1 MRKFKTFESIAAY
14 IDRKN
19 IDTDAIIPKQYLKA
33 VTREGFG
40 ENLFDD
46 WRYLE
51 PGNLGDD
58 HSLRKKNPEFF
69 LYNPKYHG
77 AKILIAGD
85 NFGCG
90 SSREHAVWALQEWG
104 IKAVIGSTFGS
115 IFYGNCIRNGLLPIQ
130 LSTDDLQKLID
141 FVEKD
146 PESNQILIDL
156 ETLSINFGSSEINF
170 EFDKKYQASLLEG
183 LDEIQQTLKLSDEI
197 SSFEEKHLKQN
208 PWL

>member
-1 MRKFKTFESIAAY
+1 MKNKVIKGQAIPFTQS
-14 IDRKN
+14 N
-19 IDTDAIIPKQYLKA
+19 IDTDAIIPKQYLKSIKKS
-33 VTREGFG
+33 GFG
-40 ENLFDD
+40 PFLFDSL
-46 WRYLE
+46 RYLE
-51 PGNLGDD
+51 AGDLSTTNNRKINPDFILNIDPYKSGNIIVA
-58 HSLRKKNPEFF
+58 N
-69 LYNPKYHG
+69 
-77 AKILIAGD
+77 D

-146 PESNQILIDL
+146 PESDQILIDL

>member
-1 MRKFKTFESIAAY
+1 MNPVKIISGIAAPFLR
-14 IDRKN
+14 IN
-19 IDTDAIIPKQYLKA
+19 VDTDAIIPSREIKA
-33 VTREGFG
+33 VSKKGLSEG
-40 ENLFDD
+40 LFSE
-46 WRYLE
+46 WRYTSIADRTPNDEFILNRE
-51 PGNLGDD
+51 PFNR
-58 HSLRKKNPEFF
+58 SV
-69 LYNPKYHG
+69 
-77 AKILIAGD
+77 ILLTGD

-130 LSTDDLQKLID
+130 LSPHDLQKLID

-183 LDEIQQTLKLSDEI
+183 LDEIQQTLKLNDEI

>member
-1 MRKFKTFESIAAY
+1 MNPVKIISGIAAPFLR
-14 IDRKN
+14 IN
-19 IDTDAIIPKQYLKA
+19 VDTDAIIPSREIKA
-33 VTREGFG
+33 VSKKGLSEG
-40 ENLFDD
+40 LFSE
-46 WRYLE
+46 WRYTSIPDRTPNDEFILNRE
-51 PGNLGDD
+51 PFNR
-58 HSLRKKNPEFF
+58 SV
-69 LYNPKYHG
+69 
-77 AKILIAGD
+77 ILLTGD

-156 ETLSINFGSSEINF
+156 ETLSINFGLSEINF

-183 LDEIQQTLKLSDEI
+183 LDEIQQTLKLNDEI
-197 SSFEEKHLKQN
+197 SSFEEKHLEQN

>member
-1 MRKFKTFESIAAY
+1 MNPVKIISGIAAPFLR
-14 IDRKN
+14 IN
-19 IDTDAIIPKQYLKA
+19 VDTDAIIPSREIKA
-33 VTREGFG
+33 VSKKGLSEG
-40 ENLFDD
+40 LFSE
-46 WRYLE
+46 WRYTSIPDRTPNDEFILNRE
-51 PGNLGDD
+51 PFNR
-58 HSLRKKNPEFF
+58 SV
-69 LYNPKYHG
+69 
-77 AKILIAGD
+77 ILLTGD

-183 LDEIQQTLKLSDEI
+183 LDEIQQTLKLNDEI

>member
-1 MRKFKTFESIAAY
+1 MNPVKIISGIAAPFLR
-14 IDRKN
+14 IN
-19 IDTDAIIPKQYLKA
+19 VDTDAIIPSREIKA
-33 VTREGFG
+33 VSKKGLAEG
-40 ENLFDD
+40 LFSE
-46 WRYLE
+46 WRYTSIADRTPNNKFILNRE
-51 PGNLGDD
+51 PFN
-58 HSLRKKNPEFF
+58 RC
-69 LYNPKYHG
+69 
-77 AKILIAGD
+77 AILLTGD

-146 PESNQILIDL
+146 PESNQILINL

>member
-1 MRKFKTFESIAAY
+1 MNPVKIISGIAAPFLR
-14 IDRKN
+14 IN
-19 IDTDAIIPKQYLKA
+19 VDTDAIIPSREIKA
-33 VTREGFG
+33 VSKKGLSEG
-40 ENLFDD
+40 LFSE
-46 WRYLE
+46 WRYTSIADRTPNDEFILNRE
-51 PGNLGDD
+51 PFNR
-58 HSLRKKNPEFF
+58 S
-69 LYNPKYHG
+69 
-77 AKILIAGD
+77 AILLTGD

-183 LDEIQQTLKLSDEI
+183 LDEIQQTLKVSDEI
-197 SSFEEKHLKQN
+197 SSFEEKHLKQH

>member
-1 MRKFKTFESIAAY
+1 MNPVKIISGIAAPFLR
-14 IDRKN
+14 IN
-19 IDTDAIIPKQYLKA
+19 VDTDAIIPSREIKA
-33 VTREGFG
+33 VSKKGLSEG
-40 ENLFDD
+40 LFSE
-46 WRYLE
+46 WRYTSIPHRTPNDEFILNRE
-51 PGNLGDD
+51 PFNR
-58 HSLRKKNPEFF
+58 SV
-69 LYNPKYHG
+69 
-77 AKILIAGD
+77 ILLTGD

>member
-1 MRKFKTFESIAAY
+1 MNPVKIISGIAAPFLR
-14 IDRKN
+14 IN
-19 IDTDAIIPKQYLKA
+19 VDTDAIIPSREIKA
-33 VTREGFG
+33 VSKKGLSEG
-40 ENLFDD
+40 LFSE
-46 WRYLE
+46 WRYTSIPDRTPNNEFILNRE
-51 PGNLGDD
+51 PFN
-58 HSLRKKNPEFF
+58 RC
-69 LYNPKYHG
+69 
-77 AKILIAGD
+77 AILLTGD

-156 ETLSINFGSSEINF
+156 ETLSINF
-170 EFDKKYQASLLEG
+170 
-183 LDEIQQTLKLSDEI
+183 
-197 SSFEEKHLKQN
+197 
-208 PWL
+208 

>member
-1 MRKFKTFESIAAY
+1 MNPVKIISGIAAPFLR
-14 IDRKN
+14 IN
-19 IDTDAIIPKQYLKA
+19 VDTDAIIPSREIKA
-33 VTREGFG
+33 VSKKGLSEG
-40 ENLFDD
+40 LFSE
-46 WRYLE
+46 WRYTSIPDRTPNDEFILNRE
-51 PGNLGDD
+51 PFNR
-58 HSLRKKNPEFF
+58 SV
-69 LYNPKYHG
+69 
-77 AKILIAGD
+77 ILITGD

>member
-1 MRKFKTFESIAAY
+1 MNPVKIISGIAAPFLR
-14 IDRKN
+14 IN
-19 IDTDAIIPKQYLKA
+19 VDTDAIIPSREIKA
-33 VTREGFG
+33 VSKEGLAEG
-40 ENLFDD
+40 LFSE
-46 WRYLE
+46 WRYTSIADRTPNDEFILNRE
-51 PGNLGDD
+51 PFNR
-58 HSLRKKNPEFF
+58 S
-69 LYNPKYHG
+69 
-77 AKILIAGD
+77 AILLTGD

-183 LDEIQQTLKLSDEI
+183 LDEIQQTLKLNDEI

>member
-1 MRKFKTFESIAAY
+1 MNPVKIISGIAAPFLR
-14 IDRKN
+14 IN
-19 IDTDAIIPKQYLKA
+19 VDTDAIIPSREIKA
-33 VTREGFG
+33 VSKKGLSEG
-40 ENLFDD
+40 LFSE
-46 WRYLE
+46 WRYTSIADRTPNDEFILNRE
-51 PGNLGDD
+51 PFNR
-58 HSLRKKNPEFF
+58 SV
-69 LYNPKYHG
+69 
-77 AKILIAGD
+77 ILLTGD

-130 LSTDDLQKLID
+130 LPTDDLQKLID

-183 LDEIQQTLKLSDEI
+183 LDEICLLYTSPSPRDRG
-197 SSFEEKHLKQN
+197 
-208 PWL
+208 

>member
-1 MRKFKTFESIAAY
+1 MNPVKIISGIAAPFLR
-14 IDRKN
+14 IN
-19 IDTDAIIPKQYLKA
+19 VDTDAIIPSREIKA
-33 VTREGFG
+33 VSKKGLSEG
-40 ENLFDD
+40 LFSE
-46 WRYLE
+46 WRYTSIADRTPNDEFILNRE
-51 PGNLGDD
+51 PFN
-58 HSLRKKNPEFF
+58 RC
-69 LYNPKYHG
+69 
-77 AKILIAGD
+77 AILLTGD